1 MSLVS
6 DALKK
11 AQREAAAREAREKGL
26 PEQLVTSSQPYRAR
40 RSGGGRTL
48 LVAGAAAIVAGA
60 AVAWFLLAR
69 PAAGPGSAATHV
81 PPPPATT
88 ADDPAPTATA
98 EAPSEENGEASPPGS
113 AQGPAPA
120 SAASAPHEAAA
131 PASPEAAAGS
141 PPSLENEERVAAPA
155 SSGAAP
161 APSPAAPETQ
171 PGERSFVREAQL
183 DDGVVVRLGGIAW
196 SDVAPLAYLNG
207 RLLGVGESV
216 SGWTIER
223 IERDGVRLAG
233 AGGSIRIALR

>member
-40 RSGGGRTL
+40 RSGGGTL
-48 LVAGAAAIVAGA
+48 ALAVTAALAAGAAI
-60 AVAWFLLAR
+60 AWFLLAR

-98 EAPSEENGEASPPGS
+98 EAPIEENGEAPPAGS

-120 SAASAPHEAAA
+120 SAASAPPEAAA
-131 PASPEAAAGS
+131 PASPDAAAGS

-155 SSGAAP
+155 PSGAAP
-161 APSPAAPETQ
+161 APSPAAPKAQ
-171 PGERSFVREAQL
+171 PAEREFVREAQL

-223 IERDGVRLAG
+223 IERDGVRLSG
-233 AGGSIRIALR
+233 TGGTIRIALR